1 LGVVRGNLELLQEE
15 PLSAAAKEF
24 VKNSISATYK
34 GADLTKKMLSFARR
48 AQLTPTILGLNGILE
63 DIRIWGGRTIPASVD
78 LKVSLAKGLWPVS
91 ADLASTESAILNLI
105 INARDAMNDHG
116 ILTIE
121 TRNHTVEDS
130 NRENEREDLGAGNY
144 VMVAVSDTG
153 IGMPKEQIAL
163 SIEPFFTTKAVGEGS
178 GLGLSMVHGFMKQS
192 GGSVHIYS
200 ELGVGT
206 SVKLF
211 FPAKLDG
218 KEEAHGHPT
227 EIIPMDSTNARILVA
242 EDQPEVLAVITVILE
257 KAGHQVV
264 GIGSGDEAI
273 EVFLNQGPF
282 DMLLTDVV
290 MPGTMQGPDLAREIR
305 KSAPDFPIVFMT
317 GYASEATMYGNG
329 LHDEDIRLMKPV
341 PRMELLSA
349 VSKVLSEQ

>member
-1 LGVVRGNLELLQEE
+1 
-15 PLSAAAKEF
+15 
-24 VKNSISATYK
+24 
-34 GADLTKKMLSFARR
+34 MLSFARR
-48 AQLTPTILGLNGILE
+48 AQLTPTTLDLNGILE

-78 LKVSLAKGLWPVS
+78 LKVSLAKGLWTVS

-105 INARDAMNDHG
+105 INARDAMSDHG

-121 TRNHTVEDS
+121 TRNHTVEDGS
-130 NRENEREDLGAGNY
+130 GTNDREDLGAGNY

-153 IGMPKEQIAL
+153 MGMPKEQIAL
-163 SIEPFFTTKAVGEGS
+163 SVEPFFTSKPVGEGS

-211 FPAKLDG
+211 FPAELEG
-218 KEEAHGHPT
+218 KEEAQRHPV
-227 EIIPMDSTNARILVA
+227 EIIQMASKGARILVA
-242 EDQPEVLAVITVILE
+242 EDQPEVLAVIKVILE
-257 KAGHQVV
+257 KVGHQVV
-264 GIGSGDEAI
+264 GVGSGDEAV
-273 EVFLNQGPF
+273 EMFQEKGPF
-282 DMLLTDVV
+282 DLLVTDVV
-290 MPGTMQGPDLAREIR
+290 MPGAMQGPDLARQIR
-305 KSAPDFPIVFMT
+305 KSDPEFPIVFMT

-329 LHDEDIRLMKPV
+329 LRDEDIRLMKPV

-349 VSKVLSEQ
+349 VSKVLSGR